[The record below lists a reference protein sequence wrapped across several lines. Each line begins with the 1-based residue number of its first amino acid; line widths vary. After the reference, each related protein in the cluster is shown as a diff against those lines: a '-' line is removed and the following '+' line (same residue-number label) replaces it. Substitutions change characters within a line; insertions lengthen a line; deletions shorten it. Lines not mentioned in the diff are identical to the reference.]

1 MNLLT
6 GALVTIAVVSISLN
20 IVQAMKISAMKESRK
35 QARNKIKRE
44 RRGNRMFFQS
54 LVKTSCALNSDLD
67 EIKRK
72 LDELERKHDDL
83 ERRVGDLE
91 DANSRMANN
100 TYQLMKQGKIIK
112 SKYGNVVFPY
122 KFTELTKDEIVN
134 FFGRLG

>member
-20 IVQAMKISAMKESRK
+20 IVQAMKISAMNKTRKEARK
-35 QARNKIKRE
+35 KLRLEKRE
-44 RRGNRMFFQS
+44 NRMFFQS
-54 LVKTSCALNSDLD
+54 LIKTSCNLNSDLD

-100 TYQLMKQGKIIK
+100 TYQLIKEGKIIK
-112 SKYGNVVFPY
+112 SKYNNVVFPY
-122 KFTELTKDEIVN
+122 KFTELTQEEIIN